1 MQNDIKA
8 SKTAVFK
15 AANTLL
21 AQGIQPSVQK
31 VRRFLGGGN
40 VAGISRYLKE
50 WRKTLENTP
59 NEAKT
64 GQKPCPEH
72 LEIQE
77 VKENLARLE
86 EKLNRLSANM
96 KTQRWMLRITWLA
109 LAMGVGMAVFF

>member
-50 WRKTLENTP
+50 WRKTLENTQ

-64 GQKPCPEH
+64 MQNACPKH
-72 LEIQE
+72 LEIHEPGKTRTKAQPACRRY
-77 VKENLARLE
+77 ENPEMDADDHMACTGHG
-86 EKLNRLSANM
+86 NRHGC
-96 KTQRWMLRITWLA
+96 I
-109 LAMGVGMAVFF
+109 F